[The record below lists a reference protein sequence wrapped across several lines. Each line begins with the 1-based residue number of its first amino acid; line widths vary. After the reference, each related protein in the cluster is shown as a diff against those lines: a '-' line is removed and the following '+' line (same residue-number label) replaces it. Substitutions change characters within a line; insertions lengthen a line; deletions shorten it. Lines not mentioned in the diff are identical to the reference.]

1 MLLKHADKPLS
12 AADSNILRCSQ
23 LILGIVT
30 NSSLHWRTAVY
41 ALLTLQLLLFPI
53 GTCIVPIMDV
63 RRILLLLRWVEG
75 ELSSPRTSLHPQRT
89 HLPGWE
95 SKGTFAGY
103 QLNCR
108 GKEAYGGWEGF
119 PTSGSYNFTDN
130 TLEAKKSHIWC
141 QPKERPFILFE
152 ICLYKST
159 CHLSKHISVIY
170 IIRK

>member
-1 MLLKHADKPLS
+1 MLLKHTVKPLS
-12 AADSNILRCSQ
+12 AADNNILRCSQ

-30 NSSLHWRTAVY
+30 NGSLHCRTAVH
-41 ALLTLQLLLFPI
+41 ALLTLQLLLFRI

-75 ELSSPRTSLHPQRT
+75 ELSSPSTSLHPQRT

-95 SKGTFAGY
+95 SKGTFAGH

-119 PTSGSYNFTDN
+119 PTSWSYNFTDN
-130 TLEAKKSHIWC
+130 TLEAKKKISYLMSAQREAFRFIWDL
-141 QPKERPFILFE
+141 PL
-152 ICLYKST
+152 
-159 CHLSKHISVIY
+159 
-170 IIRK
+170 